1 MERNLTVTVTGIATA
16 AEECL
21 TPRNPG
27 SRIPPA
33 TVCPPAPRKRPA
45 GFYTEDDDLDG
56 TTGPPARKLSRR
68 FSKVAIRLVFDVVE
82 CTEPTT
88 TEKKKKTTTITDN
101 HDEATLDSGTSDC

>member
-16 AEECL
+16 AEECV
-21 TPRNPG
+21 TPRDPG

-56 TTGPPARKLSRR
+56 TTGLPARNLSRR

-82 CTEPTT
+82 FAEPTEKRT
-88 TEKKKKTTTITDN
+88 TTTTTITDSHHGTTHN
-101 HDEATLDSGTSDC
+101 DHTSDC